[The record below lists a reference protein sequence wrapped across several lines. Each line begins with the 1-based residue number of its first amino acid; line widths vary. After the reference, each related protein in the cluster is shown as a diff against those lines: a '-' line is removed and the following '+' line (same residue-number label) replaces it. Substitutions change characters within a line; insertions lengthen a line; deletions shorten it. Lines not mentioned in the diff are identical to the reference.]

1 MKSLML
7 FDLNNLLIR
16 GMAKLPYLSYNGVF
30 TSGVFGLLNQ
40 MAKYILIHKPDN
52 VIFCCD
58 YPPYKRRQLFPNY
71 KNRTKERT
79 IEQEEFFTNV
89 SISRAMCIDML
100 EKISIPVYSIKGYE
114 ADDIMAKII
123 KDKHKLYERIII
135 VGNDSDLFQLL
146 QYRNVCIDRG
156 KQGMYSYDQFKKDF
170 GIEPEEWVEILSLA
184 GSHNAVPPIKKGIGE
199 RTAIK
204 IFKDKRE
211 FNAILSEFKNEI
223 ELRRRLAVLP
233 FDDFCLPYPTFKKA
247 PYSIKAFQI
256 WLERKFGIR
265 FSSNLERMYK
275 VIFKSIK

>member
-100 EKISIPVYSIKGYE
+100 EKISIHLFLLSITIEKSV
-114 ADDIMAKII
+114 ICV
-123 KDKHKLYERIII
+123 KL
-135 VGNDSDLFQLL
+135 
-146 QYRNVCIDRG
+146 DR
-156 KQGMYSYDQFKKDF
+156 
-170 GIEPEEWVEILSLA
+170 
-184 GSHNAVPPIKKGIGE
+184 
-199 RTAIK
+199 
-204 IFKDKRE
+204 
-211 FNAILSEFKNEI
+211 
-223 ELRRRLAVLP
+223 
-233 FDDFCLPYPTFKKA
+233 
-247 PYSIKAFQI
+247 
-256 WLERKFGIR
+256 
-265 FSSNLERMYK
+265 
-275 VIFKSIK
+275 